1 MESGNASLHRS
12 LQAHIRNNMYTQASH
27 TVILCEQ
34 ANQPTNYSNKA
45 SSPTHFNRRTR
56 VMGRATPRSPRHS
69 QRRRDGKDMTFGPYL
84 PARRAAEAYC
94 KSVGITLP
102 FPRLYQKLDTTRAK
116 QIAQLYDEAE
126 HEPEDP
132 TVIASYNA
140 LCKETLA
147 QWQFVKRTG
156 LHVEFAPTEQ
166 PYPNPRKAILDI
178 TQNNHFF
185 VTSTRG
191 AFGSSSSLDDS
202 DPNPLLALSD
212 EIISG
217 QPALIND
224 IFRIVHEFFGHVKE
238 GLGFRAAGE
247 ENGWRGHATM
257 YSPLAR
263 RALATE
269 LRGQNCWINWGPHG
283 AHNRKAGMDNAIFAP
298 QKLELMPEWVAW
310 EDVED

>member
-1 MESGNASLHRS
+1 MHHSTDLFKPTSETICILKRLTLLFFASKQISQLITPTKQVVQHTSTAGQESWDEP
-12 LQAHIRNNMYTQASH
+12 LQGLPA
-27 TVILCEQ
+27 TV
-34 ANQPTNYSNKA
+34 N
-45 SSPTHFNRRTR
+45 
-56 VMGRATPRSPRHS
+56 V
-69 QRRRDGKDMTFGPYL
+69 DGKDMTFGPYL